1 MKKFVKMSLIAAL
14 AVAGT
19 TASAQPLAEAIKN
32 VDVSGTMTYRYN
44 DYQEDV
50 NAAGVD
56 SSSKTTNY
64 YKIGLTLKSKVN
76 DDVTANTRFIIG
88 GADGGFAGLE
98 TQTTADQSVNVTLTN
113 VNFAYTGIANTTV
126 IVGKQ
131 GLTTP
136 WTVAV
141 DATGNE
147 QTGTGILALST
158 VGPVTLAGA
167 YFNQTNVGHSGS
179 NVNDGTDTIVTT
191 NGKAT
196 ATIFSDA
203 DISSRDFYT
212 VGVMGNVG
220 PVALD
225 AWYADLDNVFDTYT
239 IGANAS
245 FDLSSVTLG
254 ADVRYTSLDLDNNN
268 KDNSLAKITLTAK
281 AGIFDAKIAYANTD
295 KEGGLVSLDADAT
308 TQISAW
314 TVDANDKAD
323 ADYWQARL
331 GFQVLPSL
339 NISANYADV
348 QYNKSATDKTDMEEE
363 EYYAQLNYSMSKNL
377 SAYMRYGQY
386 TKDEGSKSANDST
399 RGRINVTYKF

>member
-50 NAAGVD
+50 NGTGVD

-98 TQTTADQSVNVTLTN
+98 TQTTADQSVDVTLTN
-113 VNFAYTGIANTTV
+113 ANFAYTGLANTTI

-147 QTGTGILALST
+147 QTGTGILALTT
-158 VGPVTLAGA
+158 VGPVTFAGA
-167 YFNQTNVGHSGS
+167 YFNQTNVGQSGS

-196 ATIFSDA
+196 TIFSDA
-203 DISSRDFYT
+203 DISSRDLYT

-314 TVDANDKAD
+314 SVDANNKAD

-348 QYNKSATDKTDMEEE
+348 DYAGDIEEE
-363 EYYAQLNYSMSKNL
+363 EYYAQFNYSMSKNL

-386 TKDEGSKSANDST
+386 TKDTGSTSNNDST

>member
-1 MKKFVKMSLIAAL
+1 MKKFVKMSLVAAL

-32 VDVSGTMTYRYN
+32 VDVSGTMVYRYN

-64 YKIGLTLKSKVN
+64 YKIGLNLKSKVN
-76 DDVTANTRFIIG
+76 DDVTANTRFVIG
-88 GADGGFAGLE
+88 SQNASADFGKLN
-98 TQTTADQSVNVTLTN
+98 TQSNGDTNLDVELTN
-113 VNFAYTGIANTTV
+113 ANFAYTGIANTTV

-147 QTGTGILALST
+147 QTGTGILALTT
-158 VGPVTLAGA
+158 VGPVTFAGA
-167 YFNQTNVGHSGS
+167 YFNQTNVGESGDAFS
-179 NVNDGTDTIVTT
+179 QDTDAGETDAAWGIRQQDMGSKDIYTAGIM
-191 NGKAT
+191 GK
-196 ATIFSDA
+196 
-203 DISSRDFYT
+203 
-212 VGVMGNVG
+212 VG

-225 AWYADLDNVFDTYT
+225 AWYLDMADVFDTYT
-239 IGANAS
+239 LGANTS
-245 FDLSSVTLG
+245 FDVGAVTLG
-254 ADVRYTSLDLDNNN
+254 GDLRYTSLDLDNND
-268 KDNSLAKITLTAK
+268 KDNSLLQATITAK
-281 AGIFDAKIAYANTD
+281 VGIFDAKVAYATTD
-295 KEGGLVSLDADAT
+295 KEGGLIALDTDAT
-308 TQISAW
+308 TSISAW
-314 TVDANDKAD
+314 SVDSNNKAD

-399 RGRINVTYKF
+399 RGRINIQYKF

>member
-32 VDVSGTMTYRYN
+32 VDVSGSMTYRYN

-88 GADGGFAGLE
+88 GADGGFAGLD
-98 TQTTADQSVNVTLTN
+98 TQGASDGSVNVTLTN
-113 VNFAYTGIANTTV
+113 ANFAYTGIANTTV

-167 YFNQTNVGHSGS
+167 YFNQTNVGNSGDVPAALS
-179 NVNDGTDTIVTT
+179 VNTDEF
-191 NGKAT
+191 GAK
-196 ATIFSDA
+196 
-203 DISSRDFYT
+203 DIYT
-212 VGVMGNVG
+212 VGAMGKIG

-225 AWYADLDNVFDTYT
+225 AWYLDMADVFDTYT
-239 IGANAS
+239 LGANTS
-245 FDLSSVTLG
+245 FDVGSVTLG
-254 ADVRYTSLDLDNNN
+254 GDLRYTSVDLDNNDT
-268 KDNSLAKITLTAK
+268 DNSLLKATVTAK
-281 AGIFDAKIAYANTD
+281 VGIFDAKVAYATTD
-295 KEGGLVSLDADAT
+295 KEGGLVALDTDAT
-308 TQISAW
+308 TSISAW
-314 TVDANDKAD
+314 SVDANGKAD
-323 ADYWQARL
+323 ADYWQVRL
-331 GFQVLPSL
+331 GAQILPSL
-339 NISANYADV
+339 KA
-348 QYNKSATDKTDMEEE
+348 KE
-363 EYYAQLNYSMSKNL
+363 
-377 SAYMRYGQY
+377 
-386 TKDEGSKSANDST
+386 
-399 RGRINVTYKF
+399 